1 MLNVETAEVVAL
13 QAFEFIASSDEQLD
27 RFMSVSG
34 FDAGS
39 LGHLVQTRQGLAG
52 LLDYLCGDE
61 SLLLAFCETAGIA
74 PQTPVQALVALQRP
88 ASTGAL

>member
-1 MLNVETAEVVAL
+1 MINVETAEVVAL
-13 QAFEFIASSDEQLD
+13 QVFEFIASSDEQLE

-34 FDAGS
+34 LDPTS
-39 LGHLVQTRQGLAG
+39 LRQIVQSPHGLAG
-52 LLDYLCGDE
+52 LLDYLCSDE
-61 SLLLAFCETAGIA
+61 SLLLAFCETAGIR

>member
-39 LGHLVQTRQGLAG
+39 LGHLVQTRHGLAG

-74 PQTPVQALVALQRP
+74 PHTPVQALVALQRP

>member
-1 MLNVETAEVVAL
+1 MLNVEAAEVVAL
-13 QAFEFIASSDEQLD
+13 QAFEFIASSDEQLE
-27 RFMSVSG
+27 RFMTTSG
-34 FDAGS
+34 FDPGS
-39 LGHLVQTRQGLAG
+39 LGQLVQTRHGLAG

-74 PQTPVQALVALQRP
+74 PQTPVRALVALQRP